1 MYAKR
6 KSRML
11 SNLPRESRHCI
22 CAAIVVI
29 AGAVLS
35 AKAARAADSK
45 PLPGSG
51 LPAETRALLFGEEPK
66 SPPRPAPRSPDG
78 HPDLSGFWKG
88 SPATTPVGNIGKDL
102 PGFKLPLTPAGA
114 AALEHNL
121 TATIDPESL
130 CIIGGIPRHSASAL
144 PFEIVQN
151 SNRVVFLYMYT
162 YFREVPVDGRR
173 HDPDPDPSFFGDKIG
188 RWEGDTFVIDS
199 VGLKGSPESAIWI
212 DENAN
217 PQSGAMH
224 TIERWTRPDANHLH
238 LDLTVDDPKVYTHP
252 FKYARTWLLGRPG
265 EGLREYSCSENNV
278 DRDHLGPG
286 PGPIKPDGTRGY
298 LIPELPK
305 VPPPP
310 EFYDKPP
317 GR

>member
-1 MYAKR
+1 MRRGRTSIKHGNP
-6 KSRML
+6 KSRMRAAGRVVLL
-11 SNLPRESRHCI
+11 SCGLASLTTL
-22 CAAIVVI
+22 
-29 AGAVLS
+29 AGDGP
-35 AKAARAADSK
+35 KAPSNSDIPPEARAF
-45 PLPGSG
+45 
-51 LPAETRALLFGEEPK
+51 LFGEEPTGT
-66 SPPRPAPRSPDG
+66 PGPTPRAADG

-114 AALEHNL
+114 AALQHNL
-121 TATIDPESL
+121 TATVDPESL

-151 SNRVVFLYMYT
+151 SNRVLFLYLYT
-162 YFREVPVDGRR
+162 YFRLIPVDGRA

-199 VGLKGSPESAIWI
+199 IGFKGSPESRIWI

-217 PQSGAMH
+217 PQSDAMH
-224 TIERWTRPDANHLH
+224 AIERWTRPDANHLH
-238 LDLTVDDPKVYTHP
+238 LELTVDDSKFYTHP
-252 FKYARTWLLGRPG
+252 FKYTRTWLLGKPR
-265 EGLREYSCSENNV
+265 EGLQEYSCSENNV

-298 LIPELPK
+298 LVPDLPK

-310 EFYDKPP
+310 EFYDTPP
-317 GR
+317 KK